1 MPNTGNATP
10 LTARDAVHRAAELWQ
25 GDPEGFIEACADAIA
40 TARAPRLFD
49 VPTVADLLCDE
60 LADAVGQFRN
70 GTHGGRPAVTKRWRE
85 DMRLL
90 LERGPKGEAEACPL
104 SADKVRGCI
113 AYVFTELAEPEG
125 SSTFCWAAQVQSPA
139 ALRRHWWRIRAA
151 AIAHRDRTRGG
162 KGAALTRHVER
173 MTGVQAPSLAET
185 MAATQEGRLAELMA
199 RQPAA
204 LEVGA

>member
-151 AIAHRDRTRGG
+151 A
-162 KGAALTRHVER
+162 RHVER

>member
-10 LTARDAVHRAAELWQ
+10 VTAAQAIHLAAELWQ
-25 GDPEGFIEACADAIA
+25 GDPEAFTEACADAIA
-40 TARAPRLFD
+40 TARAPRLFEA
-49 VPTVADLLCDE
+49 PTVADLLCDE
-60 LADAVGQFRN
+60 LADSIAQFRN
-70 GTHGGRPAVTKRWRE
+70 GSHGGRPKVTKRWRD

-90 LERGPKGEAEACPL
+90 LERGPIGDAAPAPL
-104 SADKVRGCI
+104 SVDKIRGCI

-125 SSTFCWAAQVQSPA
+125 SSTFCWAAQVQSPS
-139 ALRRHWWRIRAA
+139 ALRRHWWKIRVAA
-151 AIAHRDRTRGG
+151 MAHRDRTRGG

-173 MTGVQAPSLAET
+173 LTGVQAPSLAEV